1 MTGVARWPMYGAKP
15 TGPVAG
21 SRLTVIEAGE
31 ATMQRYDWYG
41 GDGFAGNTDQD
52 AEVLRAKTFAG
63 LSMGC
68 AVLAAV
74 IVALVVSA
82 VVLFGVPLMELF
94 FRA

>member
-1 MTGVARWPMYGAKP
+1 MARWPMYGAKP
-15 TGPVAG
+15 TGPVAA

-41 GDGFAGNTDQD
+41 GDGFEGNTDQD

-82 VVLFGVPLMELF
+82 VVLFGVPLMRLF

>member
-1 MTGVARWPMYGAKP
+1 MARWPVYGAKP

-31 ATMQRYDWYG
+31 ATMQRHDWYG
-41 GDGFAGNTDQD
+41 GDGFEGNTDQD